1 MNLRGRIRT
10 CRALTFFEAYILSFS
25 SCVFYKAY
33 TFCHLSTSVMASRRI
48 SAACIAQTGRCGLL
62 PLLPRHPSLRITE
75 VSRATRYLSTT
86 PIRYKQEAN
95 IKLKRDP
102 APLVIRGASKL
113 FKDADSAVAD
123 LKSGSTI
130 LSSGFG
136 LCGTAGRLLLH
147 EKSEHVLT

>member
-1 MNLRGRIRT
+1 M
-10 CRALTFFEAYILSFS
+10 
-25 SCVFYKAY
+25 
-33 TFCHLSTSVMASRRI
+33 
-48 SAACIAQTGRCGLL
+48 
-62 PLLPRHPSLRITE
+62 
-75 VSRATRYLSTT
+75 
-86 PIRYKQEAN
+86 
-95 IKLKRDP
+95 KRDP